1 MNWSLTDDHL
11 ALRDGVR
18 DALRKAD
25 DGWAVLEDAADLDLE
40 DIDRALLAEEAGR
53 ACVDGPLVETLGG
66 DDVDRRSYVAA
77 AYLVGLAEAMVAM
90 AVEHAGLREQFG
102 RPVGAFQA
110 VRHPL
115 ADVATAV
122 AHARPVVWAAAWSVA
137 AERPDAPV
145 RCSSAKVLAAQAAES
160 AARVSLQ
167 THGAMGYTTEHRLHR
182 WLERTWAMSRAF
194 GDITWHRRRIG
205 EAILKSTKHTQ
216 GERP

>member
-1 MNWSLTDDHL
+1 
-11 ALRDGVR
+11 
-18 DALRKAD
+18 
-25 DGWAVLEDAADLDLE
+25 VLQDAADLELE

-53 ACVDGPLVETLGG
+53 ACVEDPLVEILAG
-66 DDVDRRSYVAA
+66 DDVDRRSYVAG
-77 AYLVGLAEAMVAM
+77 AYLVGLAEAMLAM
-90 AVEHAGLREQFG
+90 AVEHAGMREQFG
-102 RPVGAFQA
+102 RPVGEFQA

-115 ADVATAV
+115 ADVATAI
-122 AHARPVVWAAAWSVA
+122 AHARPSVLGAAWSVGSNA
-137 AERPDAPV
+137 PDAPL
-145 RCSSAKVLAAQAAES
+145 RCSSAKVLASQAAES

-205 EAILKSTKHTQ
+205 EAILKSTRHMQ